1 MAPSTQRYLDKLK
14 EQIQD
19 SLVVSISEHYFIP
32 TDKLHEILTI
42 SSIRSAVGELLCG
55 PEHRIKL
62 ADTIYREGKRVF
74 AMLIYND
81 WQDYI
86 IKFREHGTLDS
97 RLPLSEDVAVTIA
110 GRDVGRRLA
119 REIQWVFCPYK
130 FPKRMWEHDCLVDK
144 KMVIPFTSSEQIG
157 SGASSIVEKVG
168 ISPSQ
173 QNFMDKGMKTVHAVR
188 KRLIKK
194 GGTEDFNREV
204 RCLRLLNQLQHSNII
219 PLWGSYAYRDEH
231 NFLFPYI
238 GMDLGKFLLA
248 KSRHQDFQWDFTFY
262 SALAGLASAL
272 SKTHRL
278 LLDQAHHDVDFEAI
292 GYHHDLRPPNVLVC
306 ADTFILADFGLGS
319 LKRVDELSHTQYKSI
334 SGDYIAPECT
344 DMQEI
349 PQSVNRAID
358 VWAFGCLIAEVV
370 TYLLKGVDAVEEFRR
385 KRLTP
390 GRLAQWKDAGF
401 YRPDGAVKKEVVDWM
416 EALRREHPRPNLVPR
431 LIDICLDALQP
442 NPQSRPKMET
452 IHRRLATLSMQKHY
466 QSVCEKFREVQGT
479 ELVSTPLSQQHL
491 ESLQFAQSRFE
502 VWGCAMASSED
513 HASTIAFQLS
523 DSCVATMKS
532 LLHALGEGMRK
543 RILGD
548 SSSLLPFSRL
558 IADKVN
564 ELWESLPG
572 DMSKSAE
579 SRWKEV
585 LHDRGL
591 DQHHV
596 DAPAARPASPTDALR
611 SEFKEA
617 ARLFKDSLPSSVPFN
632 EISGITTI
640 SDVYD
645 FTDKIQADQHRS
657 GGLRNLPKIRVYL
670 ERLDGYVAVIKD
682 IISGNSEVLAL
693 LWGPIVL
700 LLQLAG
706 TLDNAYDAVID
717 SIAKIGQYFPNFQA
731 SDSTLNRGDEIEGVT
746 VLLFK
751 DILNFYREV
760 LQPFTH
766 QNWMYV
772 FDHLWPKYYGNILE
786 VARHIERLARLM
798 RKEVRLEHIQQEYE
812 FRERAVDAF
821 RAQAEE
827 ARRQEYHRIRTSF
840 NPHTYDKTLY
850 HLDGLRCPDTG
861 SWLFQSQAFLDW
873 VNDPKGENRRVLWLK
888 GIPGAG
894 KTVLSSAVVN
904 HLAHVN
910 RAKTAFAFLTYQDAT
925 TSALSTI
932 HSLIFQLVGRDANLM
947 AIVCES
953 VCDGLES
960 NLTKTG
966 DLLASLIRYAGL
978 VYVVLDGV
986 DEIGEVERGR
996 LVTELLRLSKMVENL
1011 RIIFSTRPEAD
1022 LMRLLENT
1030 AAVINVHDHNEGN
1043 IKNYIDQ
1050 RTQYIFYTRG
1060 VFPNAQIVIKQLLEP
1075 LVSRAKGMFLYA
1087 RLIMDMVATSHD
1099 LSEIQRELTILPESL
1114 DAAYHRIIVRL
1125 GEHKDKRRAEQAR
1138 KLLGWIACTSV
1149 PITPEEAQQAL
1160 LVRPDDRDQVFNI
1173 VAGLNVVEILGP
1185 IVEIV
1190 DTYIQYISSPHLG
1203 AQLIDT
1209 TQATMD
1215 LAVRCIGYLCQRH
1228 HDSNL
1233 TDNEIHD
1240 KVCKG
1245 QYSFHAF
1252 SIRMWFELVCQYLLA
1267 TKAVDPPSTL
1277 VSSLQ
1282 MLWEARKTR
1291 GICISAQDG
1300 YDNGGEPALEI
1311 LKTKRHEVYQ
1321 VLGRVSEF
1329 RHGSFIFTGK
1339 AHQDPRKE
1347 RDDPMSILSSVSQR
1361 IRRAFDDALCE
1372 QPTPCTQSNGP
1383 CPNKCA
1389 EILQYYGP
1397 RPFKCGF
1404 PQCEF
1409 WQHGFE
1415 NRVTRDKH
1423 ELSHDKPLKCHVS
1436 GCEYGVIGFLSE
1448 KMRREHMGRG
1458 HGSNSP
1464 GLNFGIHNLPQ
1475 DGIETIL
1482 SDLVKHDDV
1491 DTVQRILSH
1500 RPGIVPSENMD
1511 KLRKIAAFQASD
1523 SMLRLLGASGNSTA
1537 WGGCVTQSIEG
1548 RNVSTLEYLLD
1559 HNQILHLQP
1568 TENICTRKAKSIP
1581 YKLFLSCDWY
1591 EGTKVCSE
1599 WLRREL
1605 NMIEHQHLDDRD
1617 SEFRGKRLIQVAAR
1631 HQDGNQQLLC
1641 LWEDSGLVSRMGRKT
1656 ISRYLRHVAEFNFSR
1671 TLARFLLDMG
1681 ADVNGRVATWHK
1693 TALQYAARNTSL
1705 EAAEMME
1712 FLLLHGA
1719 DPETHQQARRFR
1731 GKLPQGKKI
1740 SEEEGA
1746 QNIQRWLGK
1755 TWEELIEDTQRRRG
1769 NKETS
1774 RALFSGFGEGE
1785 LDVVPGG

>member
-1 MAPSTQRYLDKLK
+1 
-14 EQIQD
+14 
-19 SLVVSISEHYFIP
+19 
-32 TDKLHEILTI
+32 
-42 SSIRSAVGELLCG
+42 
-55 PEHRIKL
+55 
-62 ADTIYREGKRVF
+62 
-74 AMLIYND
+74 
-81 WQDYI
+81 
-86 IKFREHGTLDS
+86 
-97 RLPLSEDVAVTIA
+97 
-110 GRDVGRRLA
+110 
-119 REIQWVFCPYK
+119 
-130 FPKRMWEHDCLVDK
+130 MWEYDCLVDK
-144 KMVIPFTSSEQIG
+144 KVVIPFISSEQIG

-173 QNFMDKGMKTVHAVR
+173 QNFMDKGMRTVHAVR
-188 KRLIKK
+188 KKLIKK
-194 GGTEDFNREV
+194 GGTENFNREV

-219 PLWGSYAYRDEH
+219 PLWGSYTYRDEH

-292 GYHHDLRPPNVLVC
+292 GYHRDLRPPNVLVC

-319 LKRVDELSHTQYKSI
+319 LKRADELSHTQYKSI

-349 PQSVNRAID
+349 PQTVNRAID
-358 VWAFGCLIAEVV
+358 IWAFGCLIAEVV
-370 TYLLKGVDAVEEFRR
+370 TYLLKGVDSVEEFRR

-401 YRPDGAVKKEVVDWM
+401 YRPDCAVKKEVVDWM
-416 EALRREHPRPNLVPR
+416 EVLRCSGINL
-431 LIDICLDALQP
+431 
-442 NPQSRPKMET
+442 
-452 IHRRLATLSMQKHY
+452 KHY
-466 QSVCEKFREVQGT
+466 QSVCEKFREFQGT
-479 ELVSTPLSQQHL
+479 ELVSAPLSQQNL

-502 VWGCAMASSED
+502 VWGCAMTLSED

-532 LLHALGEGMRK
+532 LLHTLGEGMWK

-558 IADKVN
+558 IADRVN
-564 ELWESLPG
+564 ELWKSLPG
-572 DMSKSAE
+572 DMSKYAE
-579 SRWKEV
+579 NRWKEV

-617 ARLFKDSLPSSVPFN
+617 ARLFKDSLPSSVPFS
-632 EISGITTI
+632 EISGITTL

-682 IISGNSEVLAL
+682 IISGNSEILAL
-693 LWGPIVL
+693 LWGPIVF

-717 SIAKIGQYFPNFQA
+717 AIAKIGQYLPNFQA
-731 SDSTLNRGDEIEGVT
+731 SDSILNRGDKIEGVT

-760 LQPFTH
+760 LQPFT
-766 QNWMYV
+766 N
-772 FDHLWPKYYGNILE
+772 PKI
-786 VARHIERLARLM
+786 
-798 RKEVRLEHIQQEYE
+798 RLEHIQQEYK
-812 FRERAVDAF
+812 FRERAMDVF
-821 RAQAEE
+821 KAQKEE
-827 ARRQEYHRIRTSF
+827 AQKQEYDRIRTSF
-840 NPHTYDKTLY
+840 TPHTYNKTLY
-850 HLDGLRCPDTG
+850 HLNGLRCQDTG
-861 SWLFQSQAFLDW
+861 SWLFQSPAFLDW
-873 VNDPKGENRRVLWLK
+873 ANGSKGGNRRVLWLK

-894 KTVLSSAVVN
+894 KTVLSSAIVN

-932 HSLIFQLVGRDANLM
+932 HSLIFQVVEEMQTSWLLSANP
-947 AIVCES
+947 S
-953 VCDGLES
+953 
-960 NLTKTG
+960 
-966 DLLASLIRYAGL
+966 SLIRYTGL

-986 DEIGEVERGR
+986 DEIGEAERGR

-1050 RTQYIFYTRG
+1050 RTQYVFYTRG
-1060 VFPNAQIVIKQLLEP
+1060 VFPNAQVVIKQPPEP

-1099 LSEIQRELTILPESL
+1099 LSELQRELTVLPENL

-1125 GEHKDKRRAEQAR
+1125 EERKDKPRAE
-1138 KLLGWIACTSV
+1138 
-1149 PITPEEAQQAL
+1149 QQAL

-1173 VAGLNVVEILGP
+1173 VAKLNVVEILGP
-1185 IVEIV
+1185 IVEIA

-1228 HDSNL
+1228 HDSDL
-1233 TDNEIHD
+1233 TNNEIYD
-1240 KVCKG
+1240 KA
-1245 QYSFHAF
+1245 S
-1252 SIRMWFELVCQYLLA
+1252 
-1267 TKAVDPPSTL
+1267 DPPSTL
-1277 VSSLQ
+1277 VGSLQ

-1291 GICISAQDG
+1291 GTCISAQDG
-1300 YDNGGEPALEI
+1300 YDDGGELAFEI
-1311 LKTKRHEVYQ
+1311 LKTKHHEVYQ
-1321 VLGRVSEF
+1321 VLNRVSEF
-1329 RHGSFIFTGK
+1329 RRGSSIFTGK
-1339 AHQDPRKE
+1339 ANQDPRKE

-1372 QPTPCTQSNGP
+1372 QPTHWAHSDGP
-1383 CPNKCA
+1383 CPKKCA
-1389 EILQYYGP
+1389 EILRYYGR
-1397 RPFKCGF
+1397 RPFKCRF
-1404 PQCEF
+1404 SQCEF

-1415 NRVTRDKH
+1415 NRAPRDKH
-1423 ELSHDKPLKCHVS
+1423 ELSHGKPLKCYVS
-1436 GCEYGVIGFLSE
+1436 GCEYGVFGFLSE
-1448 KMRREHMGRG
+1448 KMRREHMDRG

-1482 SDLVKHDDV
+1482 SDLVKHDGV

-1500 RPGIVPSENMD
+1500 RPGIVSCGEMD
-1511 KLRKIAAFQASD
+1511 ELQKIAAFQASD
-1523 SMLRLLGASGNSTA
+1523 SMLWVLGASSTSTA
-1537 WGGCVTQSIEG
+1537 WEDCVTGSIEG
-1548 RNVSTLEYLLD
+1548 RNLD
-1559 HNQILHLQP
+1559 
-1568 TENICTRKAKSIP
+1568 R
-1581 YKLFLSCDWY
+1581 
-1591 EGTKVCSE
+1591 G
-1599 WLRREL
+1599 
-1605 NMIEHQHLDDRD
+1605 D

-1631 HQDGNQQLLC
+1631 HQNGNQQLLC

-1671 TLARFLLDMG
+1671 TLARFLLDIG
-1681 ADVNGRVATWHK
+1681 ADINDRAVTWHK
-1693 TALQYAARNTSL
+1693 TALQYAAGNTSL

-1719 DPETHQQARRFR
+1719 DPETHQQAHEVH
-1731 GKLPQGKKI
+1731 GKSLPGKKI
-1740 SEEEGA
+1740 SEERGA
-1746 QNIQRWLGK
+1746 KNIQQYLGK
-1755 TWEELIEDTQRRRG
+1755 SWEEFVGDTQRRRG
-1769 NKETS
+1769 DKETS
-1774 RALFSGFGEGE
+1774 KALFSRVGEGE
-1785 LDVVPGG
+1785 